1 MGQTASTSG
10 SLERRGSSGS
20 ASGGVGSFVDSN
32 WDSFLHEQIRK
43 HSQTLRQLTLLT
55 YDDLLD
61 KICQL
66 NTISSKYVDCKGK
79 QLLFEVKPGS
89 AGNVLWKGTV
99 RIKVMKIDPE
109 KESVVEKTR
118 ELNLKQFL
126 QLYNTLEM
134 MMIDSNNGSG
144 SQNGTPRKLSKT
156 VDSELTE
163 EEEDHPE
170 KKKFFSESSSKGGGD
185 GDEEEGVVGKATLK
199 EESCGGGASGGG
211 KVGKP
216 SRLIPPIM
224 DTSIILDN
232 LDSKFGEE
240 CCICMENRPEVSLP
254 CAHSYCLPCI
264 EQWNVDHKTCPIC
277 REKLETTDDTWV
289 LEERPDAEQVD
300 QEIQKSLFDLF

>member
-1 MGQTASTSG
+1 ADGTDSFDERKSG
-10 SLERRGSSGS
+10 KKAKQWG
-20 ASGGVGSFVDSN
+20 GGVGSFVDAN

-66 NTISSKYVDCKGK
+66 NAISSKYVDCKGK

-109 KESVVEKTR
+109 KSSVVEKTR

-134 MMIDSNNGSG
+134 MMMDSNSGGGGG
-144 SQNGTPRKLSKT
+144 SQNGTPRKLPKS
-156 VDSELTE
+156 VDSELPD
-163 EEEDHPE
+163 EDFDE
-170 KKKFFSESSSKGGGD
+170 KDVLFSDSKKLE
-185 GDEEEGVVGKATLK
+185 DEESDGKK
-199 EESCGGGASGGG
+199 EECGGASGGVKTG
-211 KVGKP
+211 GGGKP

-300 QEIQKSLFDLF
+300 QEIQKSLFDLI